1 MIPVAEKYWS
11 HWEKGEGE
19 GSEEREGRRETD
31 TEVQLYGREATCL
44 DPE

>member
-1 MIPVAEKYWS
+1 MIPIAEKYWS
-11 HWEKGEGE
+11 HWEKGKGE
-19 GSEEREGRRETD
+19 GREGGRETD